1 MAGAGL
7 LPFGLGPFGFGTPLS
22 VEAPPAG
29 AAGSR
34 YLNPATGDYEQ
45 DPTTRQF
52 AQMPALRQ
60 RVVLALRT
68 LLRSSTAVPTM
79 GVELPRKMGTTY
91 AAEVRNAV
99 LVALRQLVEIEKI
112 MRVDGITTVKG
123 VGGRSLITVSYTDLT
138 TGEADEAR
146 VNG

>member
-1 MAGAGL
+1 
-7 LPFGLGPFGFGTPLS
+7 
-22 VEAPPAG
+22 
-29 AAGSR
+29 
-34 YLNPATGDYEQ
+34 
-45 DPTTRQF
+45 
-52 AQMPALRQ
+52 LRQ

-68 LLRSSTAVPTM
+68 LLGSSAAVPTM

-99 LVALRQLVEIEKI
+99 LVALRQLVDVEKI

-123 VGGRSLITVSYTDLT
+123 AGGRSLITVSYTDLT